1 MIIFKDA
8 PIFVSACL
16 LNIIK
21 VLLFLLY
28 IGWKN
33 NNNRNNSS
41 WYKISFENCMGILK
55 VGYLFD
61 TVIASLDDKNYRF
74 SILNET
80 VLVADQDEKKY
91 MYIRMLTLKVF

>member
-1 MIIFKDA
+1 
-8 PIFVSACL
+8 
-16 LNIIK
+16 
-21 VLLFLLY
+21 
-28 IGWKN
+28 
-33 NNNRNNSS
+33 
-41 WYKISFENCMGILK
+41 MGILK